1 MSRFRP
7 PVRRK
12 GDGFI
17 IDLGDNETAVV
28 LRLIDELRT
37 LLTDDDPD
45 PAARALTARLFPVAY
60 PDEAEMEA
68 EYQRLMRDELV
79 QSKLSA
85 LSQVEAALGGNG
97 RVNEGQLLAFMQA
110 VNSIRLVLGV
120 MIGIADDETADE
132 IDGLSTEV
140 ETHEQMLYHYLSWL
154 LEHSVAAQ
162 TG

>member
-7 PVRRK
+7 PIRRK
-12 GDGFI
+12 GDGFV
-17 IDLGDNETAVV
+17 IDLGTNETDIL

-37 LLTDDDPD
+37 LLTDDNPE
-45 PAARALTARLFPVAY
+45 PAAAALTARLFPVVH
-60 PDEAEMEA
+60 PDDPVMEA

-85 LSQVEAALGGNG
+85 LLQVETALGGNG
-97 RVNEGQLLAFMQA
+97 KVDEGQLLAFMQA

-120 MIGIADDETADE
+120 MLGISDDESADQVDE
-132 IDGLSTEV
+132 ISNLA

-154 LEHSVAAQ
+154 LEWTVTAQ
-162 TG
+162 SG